1 MLFNTSTI
9 EIQNL
14 RILVQWSRWD
24 LNPRPA
30 FTGYTIQRS
39 RLANQKLQ
47 LINQPLRDNN
57 KEKKMHSLIYR
68 IQNLSCRIEH
78 DIVDILLLND

>member
-14 RILVQWSRWD
+14 RISVQWSRWD
-24 LNPRPA
+24 LNPQPA
-30 FTGYTIQRS
+30 FTGYTIQRG
-39 RLANQKLQ
+39 RLANQELQ

-68 IQNLSCRIEH
+68 IKNFQ
-78 DIVDILLLND
+78 VVVLNITLWTFFY